1 MSSDPIRNIWD
12 RVRALGRKVEEEVY
26 DFTEEDRE
34 REEEPRGRNT
44 LIALLNAFLTMWKAS
59 QANVGE
65 RTLGVAGFAGLI
77 WLVVGDRGLGIRRS
91 WLRVPAITFAAIW
104 FVPGSIAAAWTLFGN
119 LGAENLKRARTW
131 PLMLVFALT
140 GLIGFR
146 GVFSELAHR
155 RLRPGRGRDG

>member
-26 DFTEEDRE
+26 DFTEEDME